1 MPSATQDTGTSIVPR
16 TYVSSSPLPTQLNSV
31 PLLLPMQIFM
41 RAQSSYNKTIKFFS
55 NLMDTLPVHSI
66 AFFDHAIW
74 QEELQGLVLCLL
86 PLTLRR

>member
-1 MPSATQDTGTSIVPR
+1 MLDALRHPGYRYIHRAPHIRVIITSSHATQFR
-16 TYVSSSPLPTQLNSV
+16 TTVVTYANLYASTEFLQ
-31 PLLLPMQIFM
+31 
-41 RAQSSYNKTIKFFS
+41 
-55 NLMDTLPVHSI
+55 LMDTLPVHSI